1 MKEKNMKEAIKEA
14 IKAYEMKEMPVG
26 AVVVYNGE
34 IIGKGYNKKEF
45 AHDSTMHAEIIA
57 IKEACKSIN
66 DWRLNECTIYVTME
80 PCPMCIGA
88 IKEARIKDVICGI
101 KNDKF
106 NKLNEIPK
114 TTAHNG
120 GNSKISLN
128 ALLTVPPN
136 LRTRTN
142 DNNKNIH
149 VVAKSQNIAL
159 KNPG

>member
-1 MKEKNMKEAIKEA
+1 MKEAIKEA

-106 NKLNEIPK
+106 NKLNEIIEK
-114 TTAHNG
+114 ELEINIEIG
-120 GNSKISLN
+120 VCEDEI
-128 ALLTVPPN
+128 
-136 LRTRTN
+136 
-142 DNNKNIH
+142 KNI
-149 VVAKSQNIAL
+149 VKKFFISIRNR
-159 KNPG
+159 

>member
-1 MKEKNMKEAIKEA
+1 MKEKNMKEATKEA

-106 NKLNEIPK
+106 NKLNEIIEK
-114 TTAHNG
+114 ELEINIEIG
-120 GNSKISLN
+120 VCEDEI
-128 ALLTVPPN
+128 
-136 LRTRTN
+136 
-142 DNNKNIH
+142 KNI
-149 VVAKSQNIAL
+149 VKKFFISIRNR
-159 KNPG
+159 

>member
-26 AVVVYNGE
+26 AVVVYNDE

-45 AHDSTMHAEIIA
+45 AHGSTMHAEIIA

-106 NKLNEIPK
+106 NKLNEIIEK
-114 TTAHNG
+114 ELEINIEIG
-120 GNSKISLN
+120 VCEDEI
-128 ALLTVPPN
+128 
-136 LRTRTN
+136 
-142 DNNKNIH
+142 KNI
-149 VVAKSQNIAL
+149 VKKFFISIRNR
-159 KNPG
+159 

>member
-1 MKEKNMKEAIKEA
+1 
-14 IKAYEMKEMPVG
+14 MPVG

-106 NKLNEIPK
+106 NKLNEIIEK
-114 TTAHNG
+114 ELEINIEIG
-120 GNSKISLN
+120 VCEDEI
-128 ALLTVPPN
+128 
-136 LRTRTN
+136 
-142 DNNKNIH
+142 KNI
-149 VVAKSQNIAL
+149 VKKFFISIRNR
-159 KNPG
+159 

>member
-106 NKLNEIPK
+106 KKLNEIIEK
-114 TTAHNG
+114 ELEINIEIG
-120 GNSKISLN
+120 VCEDEI
-128 ALLTVPPN
+128 
-136 LRTRTN
+136 
-142 DNNKNIH
+142 KNI
-149 VVAKSQNIAL
+149 VKKFFISIRNR
-159 KNPG
+159 

>member
-106 NKLNEIPK
+106 NKLNEMIEK
-114 TTAHNG
+114 ELEINIEIG
-120 GNSKISLN
+120 VCEDEI
-128 ALLTVPPN
+128 
-136 LRTRTN
+136 
-142 DNNKNIH
+142 KNI
-149 VVAKSQNIAL
+149 VKKFFISIRNR
-159 KNPG
+159 

>member
-106 NKLNEIPK
+106 NKLNEIIEK
-114 TTAHNG
+114 ELEINIEIG
-120 GNSKISLN
+120 FCEDEI
-128 ALLTVPPN
+128 
-136 LRTRTN
+136 
-142 DNNKNIH
+142 KNI
-149 VVAKSQNIAL
+149 VKKFFISIRNR
-159 KNPG
+159 

>member
-88 IKEARIKDVICGI
+88 IKEARIKDVICRI

-106 NKLNEIPK
+106 NKLNEIIEK
-114 TTAHNG
+114 ELEINIEIG
-120 GNSKISLN
+120 VCEDEI
-128 ALLTVPPN
+128 
-136 LRTRTN
+136 
-142 DNNKNIH
+142 KNI
-149 VVAKSQNIAL
+149 VKKFFISIRNR
-159 KNPG
+159 

>member
-26 AVVVYNGE
+26 AVVIYNGE

-106 NKLNEIPK
+106 KKLNEIIEK
-114 TTAHNG
+114 ELEINIEIG
-120 GNSKISLN
+120 VCEDEI
-128 ALLTVPPN
+128 
-136 LRTRTN
+136 
-142 DNNKNIH
+142 KNI
-149 VVAKSQNIAL
+149 VKKFFISIRNR
-159 KNPG
+159 

>member
-26 AVVVYNGE
+26 AVVVYNDE

-106 NKLNEIPK
+106 NKLNEIIEK
-114 TTAHNG
+114 ELEINIEIG
-120 GNSKISLN
+120 VCEDEI
-128 ALLTVPPN
+128 
-136 LRTRTN
+136 
-142 DNNKNIH
+142 KNI
-149 VVAKSQNIAL
+149 VKKFFISIRNR
-159 KNPG
+159 

>member
-106 NKLNEIPK
+106 NKLNEIIEK
-114 TTAHNG
+114 KLEINIEIG
-120 GNSKISLN
+120 VCEDEI
-128 ALLTVPPN
+128 
-136 LRTRTN
+136 
-142 DNNKNIH
+142 KNI
-149 VVAKSQNIAL
+149 VKKFFISIRNR
-159 KNPG
+159 

>member
-34 IIGKGYNKKEF
+34 IIGRGYNKKEF

-106 NKLNEIPK
+106 NKLNEIIEK
-114 TTAHNG
+114 ELEINIEIG
-120 GNSKISLN
+120 VCEDEI
-128 ALLTVPPN
+128 
-136 LRTRTN
+136 
-142 DNNKNIH
+142 KNI
-149 VVAKSQNIAL
+149 VKKFFISIRNR
-159 KNPG
+159 

>member
-14 IKAYEMKEMPVG
+14 IKAYEMKDMPVG

-106 NKLNEIPK
+106 NKLNEIIEK
-114 TTAHNG
+114 ELEINIEIG
-120 GNSKISLN
+120 VCEDEI
-128 ALLTVPPN
+128 
-136 LRTRTN
+136 
-142 DNNKNIH
+142 KNI
-149 VVAKSQNIAL
+149 VKKFFISIRNR
-159 KNPG
+159 

>member
-1 MKEKNMKEAIKEA
+1 MKEKNMKEEIKEA

-106 NKLNEIPK
+106 NKLNEIIEK
-114 TTAHNG
+114 ELEINIEIG
-120 GNSKISLN
+120 VCEDEI
-128 ALLTVPPN
+128 
-136 LRTRTN
+136 
-142 DNNKNIH
+142 KNI
-149 VVAKSQNIAL
+149 VKKFFISIRNR
-159 KNPG
+159 

>member
-106 NKLNEIPK
+106 NKLNEIMEK
-114 TTAHNG
+114 ELEVNIEIG
-120 GNSKISLN
+120 VCEDEI
-128 ALLTVPPN
+128 
-136 LRTRTN
+136 
-142 DNNKNIH
+142 KNI
-149 VVAKSQNIAL
+149 VKKFFISIRNR
-159 KNPG
+159 

>member
-66 DWRLNECTIYVTME
+66 DWRLNECTMYVTME

-106 NKLNEIPK
+106 NKLNEIIEK
-114 TTAHNG
+114 ELEINIEIG
-120 GNSKISLN
+120 VCEDEI
-128 ALLTVPPN
+128 
-136 LRTRTN
+136 
-142 DNNKNIH
+142 KNI
-149 VVAKSQNIAL
+149 VKKFFISIRTGKTVFFFL
-159 KNPG
+159 

>member
-1 MKEKNMKEAIKEA
+1 MKKKNMKEAIKEA

-106 NKLNEIPK
+106 NKLNEIIEK
-114 TTAHNG
+114 ELEINIEIG
-120 GNSKISLN
+120 VCEDEI
-128 ALLTVPPN
+128 
-136 LRTRTN
+136 
-142 DNNKNIH
+142 KNI
-149 VVAKSQNIAL
+149 VKKFFISIRNR
-159 KNPG
+159 

>member
-34 IIGKGYNKKEF
+34 IIGKGYNKKEI

-106 NKLNEIPK
+106 NKLNEIIEK
-114 TTAHNG
+114 ELEINIEIG
-120 GNSKISLN
+120 VCEDEI
-128 ALLTVPPN
+128 
-136 LRTRTN
+136 
-142 DNNKNIH
+142 KNI
-149 VVAKSQNIAL
+149 VKKFFISIRNR
-159 KNPG
+159 

>member
-1 MKEKNMKEAIKEA
+1 MKEAIKEA

-34 IIGKGYNKKEF
+34 IIGKGYNKKDF

-106 NKLNEIPK
+106 NKLNEIIEK
-114 TTAHNG
+114 ELEINIEIG
-120 GNSKISLN
+120 VCEDEI
-128 ALLTVPPN
+128 
-136 LRTRTN
+136 
-142 DNNKNIH
+142 KNI
-149 VVAKSQNIAL
+149 VKKFFISIRNR
-159 KNPG
+159 

>member
-66 DWRLNECTIYVTME
+66 DWRLNECTMYVTME

-106 NKLNEIPK
+106 NKLNEIIEK
-114 TTAHNG
+114 ELEINIEIG
-120 GNSKISLN
+120 VCEDEI
-128 ALLTVPPN
+128 
-136 LRTRTN
+136 
-142 DNNKNIH
+142 KNI
-149 VVAKSQNIAL
+149 VKKFFISIRNR
-159 KNPG
+159 

>member
-1 MKEKNMKEAIKEA
+1 MFHVKQAIKEA

-106 NKLNEIPK
+106 KKLNEIIEK
-114 TTAHNG
+114 ELEINIEIG
-120 GNSKISLN
+120 VCEDEI
-128 ALLTVPPN
+128 
-136 LRTRTN
+136 
-142 DNNKNIH
+142 KNI
-149 VVAKSQNIAL
+149 VKKFFISIRNR
-159 KNPG
+159 

>member
-106 NKLNEIPK
+106 NKLNEIIEK
-114 TTAHNG
+114 ELEINIEIG
-120 GNSKISLN
+120 VCEDEI
-128 ALLTVPPN
+128 
-136 LRTRTN
+136 
-142 DNNKNIH
+142 KNI
-149 VVAKSQNIAL
+149 L
-159 KNPG
+159 KKFFISIRNR

>member
-106 NKLNEIPK
+106 NKLNEIIEK
-114 TTAHNG
+114 ELEINIEIG
-120 GNSKISLN
+120 VCEDEI
-128 ALLTVPPN
+128 
-136 LRTRTN
+136 
-142 DNNKNIH
+142 KNITYGYILPNEF
-149 VVAKSQNIAL
+149 KSDVL
-159 KNPG
+159 KNLETSMRI

>member
-26 AVVVYNGE
+26 AVVVYNSE

-106 NKLNEIPK
+106 NKLNEIIEK
-114 TTAHNG
+114 ELEINIEIG
-120 GNSKISLN
+120 VCEDEI
-128 ALLTVPPN
+128 
-136 LRTRTN
+136 
-142 DNNKNIH
+142 KNI
-149 VVAKSQNIAL
+149 VKKFFISIRNR
-159 KNPG
+159 

>member
-26 AVVVYNGE
+26 AVVVYNGK

-66 DWRLNECTIYVTME
+66 DWRLNECSIYVTME

-106 NKLNEIPK
+106 NKLNEIIEK
-114 TTAHNG
+114 ELEINIEIG
-120 GNSKISLN
+120 VCEDEI
-128 ALLTVPPN
+128 
-136 LRTRTN
+136 
-142 DNNKNIH
+142 KNI
-149 VVAKSQNIAL
+149 VKKFFISIRNR
-159 KNPG
+159 

>member
-57 IKEACKSIN
+57 ITEACKSIN

-106 NKLNEIPK
+106 NKLNEIIEK
-114 TTAHNG
+114 ELEINIEIG
-120 GNSKISLN
+120 VCEDEI
-128 ALLTVPPN
+128 
-136 LRTRTN
+136 
-142 DNNKNIH
+142 KNI
-149 VVAKSQNIAL
+149 VKKFFISIRNR
-159 KNPG
+159 

>member
-66 DWRLNECTIYVTME
+66 DWRLNECIIYVTME

-106 NKLNEIPK
+106 NKLNEIIEK
-114 TTAHNG
+114 ELEINIEIG
-120 GNSKISLN
+120 VCEDEI
-128 ALLTVPPN
+128 
-136 LRTRTN
+136 
-142 DNNKNIH
+142 KNI
-149 VVAKSQNIAL
+149 VKKFFISIRNR
-159 KNPG
+159 

>member
-66 DWRLNECTIYVTME
+66 DWRLNECTMYVTME

-106 NKLNEIPK
+106 NKLNEIMEK
-114 TTAHNG
+114 ELEVNIEIG
-120 GNSKISLN
+120 VCEDEI
-128 ALLTVPPN
+128 
-136 LRTRTN
+136 
-142 DNNKNIH
+142 KNI
-149 VVAKSQNIAL
+149 VKKFFISIRNR
-159 KNPG
+159 

>member
-106 NKLNEIPK
+106 NKLNEIIEK
-114 TTAHNG
+114 ELEINIEIG
-120 GNSKISLN
+120 VCEDEIKDIVKKFFISIRN
-128 ALLTVPPN
+128 
-136 LRTRTN
+136 R
-142 DNNKNIH
+142 
-149 VVAKSQNIAL
+149 
-159 KNPG
+159 

>member
-80 PCPMCIGA
+80 PCHMCIGA

-106 NKLNEIPK
+106 NKLNEIIEK
-114 TTAHNG
+114 ELEINIEIG
-120 GNSKISLN
+120 VCEDEI
-128 ALLTVPPN
+128 
-136 LRTRTN
+136 
-142 DNNKNIH
+142 KNI
-149 VVAKSQNIAL
+149 VKKFFISIRNR
-159 KNPG
+159 

>member
-66 DWRLNECTIYVTME
+66 DWRLNECSIYVTME

-106 NKLNEIPK
+106 NKLNEIIEK
-114 TTAHNG
+114 ELEINIEIG
-120 GNSKISLN
+120 VCEDEI
-128 ALLTVPPN
+128 
-136 LRTRTN
+136 
-142 DNNKNIH
+142 KNI
-149 VVAKSQNIAL
+149 VKKFFISIRNR
-159 KNPG
+159 

>member
-106 NKLNEIPK
+106 NKLNEIIEK
-114 TTAHNG
+114 ELEINIERG
-120 GNSKISLN
+120 VCEDEI
-128 ALLTVPPN
+128 
-136 LRTRTN
+136 
-142 DNNKNIH
+142 KNI
-149 VVAKSQNIAL
+149 VKKFFISIRNR
-159 KNPG
+159 

>member
-106 NKLNEIPK
+106 NKLNEIIEK
-114 TTAHNG
+114 ELEINIEIG
-120 GNSKISLN
+120 VCEDEI
-128 ALLTVPPN
+128 
-136 LRTRTN
+136 
-142 DNNKNIH
+142 KNI
-149 VVAKSQNIAL
+149 VKKFFISIRNR
-159 KNPG
+159 

>member
-14 IKAYEMKEMPVG
+14 INAYEMKEMPVG

-45 AHDSTMHAEIIA
+45 AHDSNMHAEIIA

-106 NKLNEIPK
+106 NKLNEIIEK
-114 TTAHNG
+114 ELEINIEIG
-120 GNSKISLN
+120 VCEDEI
-128 ALLTVPPN
+128 
-136 LRTRTN
+136 
-142 DNNKNIH
+142 KNI
-149 VVAKSQNIAL
+149 VKKFFISIRNR
-159 KNPG
+159 

>member
-106 NKLNEIPK
+106 DKLNEIIEK
-114 TTAHNG
+114 ELEINIEIG
-120 GNSKISLN
+120 VCEDEI
-128 ALLTVPPN
+128 
-136 LRTRTN
+136 
-142 DNNKNIH
+142 KNI
-149 VVAKSQNIAL
+149 VKKFFISIRNR
-159 KNPG
+159 

>member
-34 IIGKGYNKKEF
+34 IIGKGFNKKEF

-106 NKLNEIPK
+106 NKLNEIIEK
-114 TTAHNG
+114 ELEINIEIG
-120 GNSKISLN
+120 VCEDEI
-128 ALLTVPPN
+128 
-136 LRTRTN
+136 
-142 DNNKNIH
+142 KNI
-149 VVAKSQNIAL
+149 VKKFFISIRNR
-159 KNPG
+159 

>member
-106 NKLNEIPK
+106 NIK
-114 TTAHNG
+114 
-120 GNSKISLN
+120 
-128 ALLTVPPN
+128 
-136 LRTRTN
+136 
-142 DNNKNIH
+142 
-149 VVAKSQNIAL
+149 
-159 KNPG
+159 